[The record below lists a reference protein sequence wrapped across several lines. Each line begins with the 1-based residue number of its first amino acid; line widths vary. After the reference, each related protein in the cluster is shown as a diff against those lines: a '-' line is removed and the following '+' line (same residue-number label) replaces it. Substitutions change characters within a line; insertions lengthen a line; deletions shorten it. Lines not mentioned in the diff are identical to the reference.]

1 MNERAMI
8 TDTDNLSESVLINA
22 DDLSLIR
29 GQRLLFKQLSFTLQQ
44 GQAIHLSG
52 HNGSGK
58 TSLFKVLTG
67 MLSPSTGELA
77 LFGKAFA
84 DFERED
90 YEKLLYLGHQT
101 AIKHELSVLENL
113 RLNSQLFDKINATN
127 EQLYS
132 ALSAVGLERFDEQLA
147 GKLSAGQKRRVMLA
161 RLWLSVGDNAT
172 DKPLWLLDE
181 PLTALDVGAIDDL
194 QALIDKHL
202 SFGGGVVFTSHQ
214 TFELSHPI
222 QSVVLGENR

>member
-1 MNERAMI
+1 MNAENIAMSN
-8 TDTDNLSESVLINA
+8 TDSLLINA

-29 GQRLLFKQLSFTLQQ
+29 GQRLLFKHLSFTLKS

-67 MLSPSTGELA
+67 MLSPNTGKLEV
-77 LFGKAFA
+77 FGKTFA
-84 DFERED
+84 DFEREN

-113 RLNSQLFDKINATN
+113 RLNSQLFDKINASD

-132 ALSAVGLERFDEQLA
+132 ALSAVGLARFDEQLA

-161 RLWLSVGDNAT
+161 RLWLSVDDNNT

-214 TFELSHPI
+214 PFELSHPI
-222 QSVVLGENR
+222 QSVVLGESR